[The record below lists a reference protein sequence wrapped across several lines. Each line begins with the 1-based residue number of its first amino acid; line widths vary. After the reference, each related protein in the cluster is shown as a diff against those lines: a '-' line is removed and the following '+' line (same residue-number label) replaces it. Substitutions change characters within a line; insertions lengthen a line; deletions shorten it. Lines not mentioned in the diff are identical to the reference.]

1 MILESEGSGNEDE
14 EEFAPGGMKAR
25 GEGI

>member
-14 EEFAPGGMKAR
+14 EEFAPGGMKGR